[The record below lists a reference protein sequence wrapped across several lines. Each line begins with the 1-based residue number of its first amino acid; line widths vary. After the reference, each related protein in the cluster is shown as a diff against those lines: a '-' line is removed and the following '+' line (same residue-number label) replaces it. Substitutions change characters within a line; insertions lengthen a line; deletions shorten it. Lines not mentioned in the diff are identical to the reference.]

1 LVLLSVMGGALA
13 CLLVWGQPAGGQE
26 PAGSTTTTEAEQ
38 PAGDVFEIQIIVVDR
53 KGTREGDDDEPLD
66 GVNVDITGADGDFE
80 ETVETDDEGR
90 AEAALPLGTTY
101 TVELDADSL
110 PDGYDEAEGGNS
122 RQVDP
127 ASPNRSRIVAFNFGG
142 RERAVTGTFER
153 FAQRFAD
160 GVNFGLLI
168 AICAVGL
175 SLIYGTTGLTNFAH
189 GEMVTF
195 GAITAYVFN
204 QGFGMPILIA
214 APIAIAI
221 GAGLGYILD
230 KGLWKPLRRRGV
242 GLFAMMVISIGLAFL
257 LRHVFLFG
265 FGGDS
270 RPLRIRRQDA
280 IDFGPFALTPRT
292 LISIALCVLVLLGV
306 AVVLQ
311 YTRIGKAM
319 RAVADNPDLAAS
331 SGINVEGVILFV
343 WVMGAALAALGG
355 ILFAADQQVNFRF
368 GFELLLLMFAG
379 ITLGG
384 LGTAYGALLGCFLV
398 GLLIQVSTMWV
409 PFELKNVGA
418 LAVLIIVLLVRPQGI
433 LGRAERVG

>member
-1 LVLLSVMGGALA
+1 MGGALA

-26 PAGSTTTTEAEQ
+26 PAGSITTTAAVQ
-38 PAGDVFEIQIIVVDR
+38 PAGDVFDINIIVIDR
-53 KGTREGDDDEPLD
+53 KGTREGDDDEPLE
-66 GVNVDITGADGDFE
+66 GVSVDITGADGDFE

-90 AEAALPLGTTY
+90 AEASLPLGTTY

-142 RERAVTGTFER
+142 RERAVTGWFSR
-153 FAQRFAD
+153 FAQSVAD

-195 GAITAYVFN
+195 GAIVAYIFN
-204 QGFGMPILIA
+204 QGFDMPILLA
-214 APIAIAI
+214 APIAILI

-230 KGLWKPLRRRGV
+230 SGLWKPLRRRGV

-257 LRHVFLFG
+257 LRHIFLFG

-280 IDFGPFALTPRT
+280 IDFGPFSLTPRT
-292 LISIALCVLVLLGV
+292 LVSIVLCVLVLIGV
-306 AVVLQ
+306 ALVLQ
-311 YTRIGKAM
+311 RTRIGKAM
-319 RAVADNPDLAAS
+319 RAVSDNPDLAAS
-331 SGINVEGVILFV
+331 SGINVEGVIRFV
-343 WVMGAALAALGG
+343 WVFGAALAALGG

-384 LGTAYGALLGCFLV
+384 LGTAYGAFLGCFLV
-398 GLLIQVSTMWV
+398 GLLIQVSTLWV

-418 LAVLIIVLLVRPQGI
+418 LVVLILVLLVRPQGI
-433 LGRAERVG
+433 LGRSERVG

>member
-1 LVLLSVMGGALA
+1 MGGALA
-13 CLLVWGQPAGGQE
+13 CLLMWGQPAGGQE
-26 PAGSTTTTEAEQ
+26 PAESTTTTAAEQ
-38 PAGDVFEIQIIVVDR
+38 PAGDVFDVTVVVIDR
-53 KGTREGDDDEPLD
+53 KGTRTGDDDEPLE
-66 GVNVDITGADGDFE
+66 GVSINVTSADGNFE

-90 AEAALPLGTTY
+90 AEVAIPLGTTY
-101 TVELDADSL
+101 TFELDADSL
-110 PDGYDEAEGGNS
+110 PDGYSEAEGGNT
-122 RQVDP
+122 RQLDP
-127 ASPNRSRIVAFNFGG
+127 NVSGRTRIVAFNFGG
-142 RERAVTGTFER
+142 RERAVTGTVER
-153 FAQRFAD
+153 VAQRVAD

-195 GAITAYVFN
+195 GAIAAYVLN
-204 QGFGMPILIA
+204 QGFGMPILLA

-221 GAGLGYILD
+221 GAGLGYVLD

-257 LRHVFLFG
+257 LRHIYLFG

-280 IDFGPFALTPRT
+280 IDFGLFALTPRT
-292 LISIALCVLVLLGV
+292 LVSIVLCILVLLAV
-306 AVVLQ
+306 AAVLQ

-331 SGINVEGVILFV
+331 SGIDVEGVIRFV

-398 GLLIQVSTMWV
+398 GLLIQVSTLWV

-418 LAVLIIVLLVRPQGI
+418 LVVLILVLLVRPQGI